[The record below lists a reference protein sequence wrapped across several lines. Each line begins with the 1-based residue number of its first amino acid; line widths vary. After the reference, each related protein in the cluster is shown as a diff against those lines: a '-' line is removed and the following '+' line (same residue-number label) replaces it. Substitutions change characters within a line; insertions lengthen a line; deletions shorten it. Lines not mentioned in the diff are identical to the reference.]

1 MLKPLLGI
9 AATGVA
15 AVVIWKVLAV
25 ILLPMIG
32 LAIGVAAFVIKLF
45 VMLFVLLIAYW
56 LYKKTLQP
64 DSMA

>member
-15 AVVIWKVLAV
+15 AVVIWKILAV

-32 LAIGVAAFVIKLF
+32 LAIGLAAFVIKMF
-45 VMLFVLLIAYW
+45 VLLFVLLIAYW
-56 LYKKTLQP
+56 VYKRTMRK